1 MIEHLHLAE
10 LGLKGVEQDCGVE
23 VSVRVVFTDDAV
35 VVYSD
40 CVHGDFSLNGCEFFE
55 LIRHGL
61 IRHLLACPR
70 TFVSSNALDYCA
82 LTLDRKDFE
91 SGFVIAPDFG
101 VAPYDLV
108 WFEHGD
114 FSFRKE

>member
-40 CVHGDFSLNGCEFFE
+40 CVHGDFSL
-55 LIRHGL
+55 
-61 IRHLLACPR
+61 
-70 TFVSSNALDYCA
+70 
-82 LTLDRKDFE
+82 
-91 SGFVIAPDFG
+91 
-101 VAPYDLV
+101 
-108 WFEHGD
+108 
-114 FSFRKE
+114 RKEKGDRSRPVGLGNVTQIRLKQESASAQPWSVH